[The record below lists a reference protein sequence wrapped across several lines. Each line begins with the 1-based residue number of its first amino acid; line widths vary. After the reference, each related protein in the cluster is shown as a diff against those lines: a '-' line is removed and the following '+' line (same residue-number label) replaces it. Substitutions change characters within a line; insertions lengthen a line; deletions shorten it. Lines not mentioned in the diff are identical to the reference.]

1 MVFSSREFGPV
12 ISILFEITFQAGYD
26 GRMDKIVKSERPT
39 QSSTQRTYLDLR
51 AAIITGQI
59 APGER
64 LKVEALKDT
73 LSTGASPVREALS
86 LLTSDQLVERIDQR
100 GFRVA
105 QTSREQFQEI
115 LNLRCKLEDMA
126 LRESL
131 EAGDEAWEE
140 ALVLAHH
147 HMSRTDRAD
156 TIEFEARHKEFHMAL
171 IAACSSPILLR
182 FCSQLYDLN
191 VRYRYLAGTAKTY
204 GARKVEE
211 EHRDILNSAVDRDL
225 ERTSQL
231 LLEHYRSTGAFL
243 FEQMD

>member
-1 MVFSSREFGPV
+1 MKLQR
-12 ISILFEITFQAGYD
+12 T
-26 GRMDKIVKSERPT
+26 T

-64 LKVEALKDT
+64 LKVEALKDS

-131 EAGDEAWEE
+131 EAGDNAWEE

-147 HMSRTDRAD
+147 RMSRTNRDD
-156 TIEFEARHKEFHMAL
+156 TIEFEERHKDYHMAL
-171 IAACSSPILLR
+171 ISACSSPILLR
-182 FCSQLYDLN
+182 FCAQLYDLN
-191 VRYRYLAGTAKTY
+191 VRYRYLAGTSKSY
-204 GARKVEE
+204 GARKVED
-211 EHRDILNSAVDRDL
+211 EHRAILDAAVDRNVEL
-225 ERTSQL
+225 CSQL

-243 FEQMD
+243 FDQID